1 MVGLVCGDF
10 AGLCYQSNYCSRCS
24 STNRNFPK
32 SNTSQGGCLVGADH
46 NLLHLLTASLCA
58 EEAARDLG
66 DLGSRKSRAASSA
79 LGSSPKELTI
89 SPSTKPDALQS
100 F

>member
-32 SNTSQGGCLVGADH
+32 SNTSGRMLGADH

-58 EEAARDLG
+58 EEPIGDLG
-66 DLGSRKSRAASSA
+66 DLGSRKSRAASVPSVQA
-79 LGSSPKELTI
+79 PKELTI

>member
-1 MVGLVCGDF
+1 MGWCAGTLQGSVTNPTTVQGALVLIEISQR
-10 AGLCYQSNYCSRCS
+10 ATL
-24 STNRNFPK
+24 
-32 SNTSQGGCLVGADH
+32 QGGCLVGADH

-58 EEAARDLG
+58 EKPIGDLG
-66 DLGSRKSRAASSA
+66 DLGSRKSRAASVPSVQA
-79 LGSSPKELTI
+79 PKELTI